1 MSEKKVEISDSPT
14 LVLGG
19 TGFVGGYLVDA
30 LTAAGHDV
38 AVLVR
43 PGSEAKLRGGS
54 NVTSVPGELGS
65 ARVLHD
71 LVDGCDAVIYNVG
84 LLREFPRQGITFE
97 QAQFL
102 ARYEGIRE
110 QAQFLGVVD
119 TVSAMREAGVRRLL
133 LMSAIGVKHPGTRYQ
148 STKKRAEEHALGSGL
163 DVTVLRPSVI
173 FGDPR
178 GTMEFAT
185 QLYRDMVRPPLPAV
199 SFPGVKMSP
208 VFIEDVADAFVAALE
223 DDETIGKTI
232 ELAGPE
238 ILSWDDMVTRIA
250 AAVGRKKL
258 LLTMPIPV
266 MRLGAKLFDWLPF
279 YPVTR
284 DQLTMLEEGNT
295 ASAAPLQELIGRPP
309 KAMTSETLSYL
320 AK

>member
-1 MSEKKVEISDSPT
+1 MRVAII
-14 LVLGG
+14 GG

-54 NVTSVPGELGS
+54 KVTGVPGELGS
-65 ARVLHD
+65 ASVLHD

-84 LLREFPRQGITFE
+84 LLREFPRQGITF
-97 QAQFL
+97 
-102 ARYEGIRE
+102 E

-309 KAMTSETLSYL
+309 EAMTSETLSYL